1 MDVQV
6 GEIFKVPSSCPVV
19 IVDGYVDPSG
29 GDRFCLGQLSN
40 GVQLECRGEGDVW
53 MRCLSDHAVFVQS
66 YYLDREAGRA
76 PGDAV
81 HKIYPGA
88 YIKGSWR
95 GGLGVGLGL
104 GLRVLSW
111 PPRCPLRRESQV
123 ELREHIDSL
132 ATELCRINED
142 QKVALDLDPYVKKLL
157 NARRRVVLVNN
168 ILQNAQERLRRLNH
182 SVAKETVRR
191 KAMLEAAGGYPQ
203 GLPGK

>member
-1 MDVQV
+1 MAA
-6 GEIFKVPSSCPVV
+6 GSSPSTGPGPGPAARELFAEGLLQFLRPAVRQL
-19 IVDGYVDPSG
+19 DGHV
-29 GDRFCLGQLSN
+29 
-40 GVQLECRGEGDVW
+40 
-53 MRCLSDHAVFVQS
+53 HAV
-66 YYLDREAGRA
+66 
-76 PGDAV
+76 
-81 HKIYPGA
+81 
-88 YIKGSWR
+88 
-95 GGLGVGLGL
+95 
-104 GLRVLSW
+104 
-111 PPRCPLRRESQV
+111 RESQV

-191 KAMLEAAGGYPQ
+191 RAMLEAAGAYPQ